1 MFSLHL
7 PEARAQAAPLIA
19 LAGLSWDR
27 AMKLG
32 WASLALA
39 LLGTLAHGQ
48 VVTKKVLTLDGAKAV
63 VAAAEQF
70 AKEKGCG
77 GAIAIVDDGGN
88 LMLLHRLDG
97 TFAMGSSISTGKART
112 AALFKKPTSF
122 FEEVVVQKGRVSM
135 TALPDFTPLK
145 GGVPIVVGGDIV
157 GAVGVSGAMSA
168 DQDEEMALFA
178 AKAVS
183 DGAQPKSATHIQKDA
198 VNAAFAKNGTLFEAS
213 GFKVN
218 ASRRDGP
225 GQAEL
230 HEKDTDVFYVVK
242 GTATFV
248 TGGKLVDGKT
258 TEPGEVRGARLEGG
272 EARQLAPGDV
282 VVVPAGTPHWFQAV
296 PGAFEYYVVK
306 TSN

>member
-1 MFSLHL
+1 MFSFSISR
-7 PEARAQAAPLIA
+7 ARRVAAPLGA
-19 LAGLSWDR
+19 LV
-27 AMKLG
+27 
-32 WASLALA
+32 
-39 LLGTLAHGQ
+39 LGTLAQAQ
-48 VVTKKVLTLDGAKAV
+48 VATKKVLTLDGAKAV

-70 AKEKGCG
+70 AREKGCG

-88 LMLLHRLDG
+88 LLLLHRLDG
-97 TFAMGSSISTGKART
+97 TFAMGSSVSTGKART

-122 FEEVVVQKGRVSM
+122 FEEVVVAKGRVSM

-178 AKAVS
+178 AKAIETA
-183 DGAQPKSATHIQKDA
+183 GTQPRTATHIQREA
-198 VNAAFAKNGTLFEAS
+198 VNAAFQRNGSLFETA

-225 GQAEL
+225 GEAEV
-230 HEKDTDVFYVVK
+230 HEQDTDVFYVVK

-248 TGGKLVDGKT
+248 AGGKLVDGKAT
-258 TEPGEVRGARLEGG
+258 GPGEVRGARLEGG

-282 VVVPAGTPHWFQAV
+282 VVVPAGTPHWFQSV
-296 PGAFEYYVVK
+296 PGPFEYYVVK
-306 TSN
+306 TAN

>member
-1 MFSLHL
+1 
-7 PEARAQAAPLIA
+7 
-19 LAGLSWDR
+19 
-27 AMKLG
+27 MKTSIRLLG
-32 WASLALA
+32 STLALLA
-39 LLGTLAHGQ
+39 LGTLAHAQ

-97 TFAMGSSISTGKART
+97 TFAMGSSVSTGKART

-135 TALPDFTPLK
+135 VALPDFTPLK
-145 GGVPIVVGGDIV
+145 GGVPLVVGGDVV
-157 GAVGVSGAMSA
+157 GAIGVSGAMSA

-178 AKAVS
+178 AKALERV
-183 DGAQPKSATHIQKDA
+183 GQAPKSATFIQKEA
-198 VNAAFAKNGTLFEAS
+198 VHAAFQKNGPLFESA

-218 ASRRDGP
+218 ASRRDAP
-225 GQAEL
+225 GEAEV
-230 HEKDTDVFYVVK
+230 HETDTDIFYVVK

-248 TGGKLVDGKT
+248 TGGKIVDGKAT
-258 TEPGEVRGARLEGG
+258 QSGEVRGARLEGG
-272 EARQLAPGDV
+272 EARQLAAGDV
-282 VVVPAGTPHWFQAV
+282 VVVPAGTPHWFQSV
-296 PGAFEYYVVK
+296 PGPFEYYVVK
-306 TSN
+306 TAD